1 MGYLASAYAV
11 TWLLIASY
19 MFFLG
24 KKQNDIVKE
33 IKFLKELD
41 K

>member
-1 MGYLASAYAV
+1 MGYLASAYGI
-11 TWLLIASY
+11 TWLLIAAY
-19 MFFLG
+19 MLFLG

-33 IKFLKELD
+33 IMFLKELD